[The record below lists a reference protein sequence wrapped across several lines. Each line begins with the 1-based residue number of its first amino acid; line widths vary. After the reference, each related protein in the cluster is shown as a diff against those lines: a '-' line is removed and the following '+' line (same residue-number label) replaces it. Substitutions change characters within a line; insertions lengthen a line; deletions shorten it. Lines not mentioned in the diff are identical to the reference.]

1 MVHDIV
7 WLKHVNINILF
18 KCRENPYDQGS
29 GYSNCIKQTKIV
41 Q

>member
-7 WLKHVNINILF
+7 WLKHVNINIL

-29 GYSNCIKQTKIV
+29 GYFNCIKQTKIV